1 MSYRRRDFIYGGD
14 SRTAYGS
21 CSAPPSPLSSLR
33 STNDIMAIELIPL
46 PLPASAD
53 PSKFQHFGRE
63 VRGVDPANFTE
74 EEFKEIEEAL
84 YKVLT
89 LQSDWDHKLK
99 PLAVA

>member
-1 MSYRRRDFIYGGD
+1 
-14 SRTAYGS
+14 
-21 CSAPPSPLSSLR
+21 
-33 STNDIMAIELIPL
+33 MAIELIPL

-53 PSKFQHFGRE
+53 PSKFQSFGRE

-89 LQSDWDHKLK
+89 LQKGWDRKLK